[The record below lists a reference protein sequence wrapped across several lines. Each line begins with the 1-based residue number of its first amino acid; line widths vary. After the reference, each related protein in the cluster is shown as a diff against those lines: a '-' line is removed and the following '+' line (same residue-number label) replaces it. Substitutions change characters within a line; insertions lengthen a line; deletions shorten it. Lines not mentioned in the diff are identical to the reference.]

1 MSTMEKYYINIGRQL
16 GAGGLKVANELSKR
30 LNIPVYDKE
39 LLYLAAKESGI
50 APEFFK
56 NVDEKPQAY
65 LQGSFWGLNFSSVL
79 NSDYSAFTP
88 LDSRELFRIQSD
100 TIKMIA
106 EKQSAIFVG
115 RCADYVLRD
124 RRCFNLFISSSSPNE
139 RIERVRHSQRIDG
152 ADKLSDKEILSILE
166 KGDKKRSQYY
176 NYYTYK
182 EWGFSS
188 SYDLCLD
195 SAFFGIDRCVDMVV
209 ETLKAIKYI

>member
-1 MSTMEKYYINIGRQL
+1 MNAMEKYYIDIGRQL

-30 LNIPVYDKE
+30 LGIPVFDKE

-65 LQGSFWGLNFSSVL
+65 LQGSFWGLNFSPVL
-79 NSDYSAFTP
+79 NNNYSAFTP
-88 LDSRELFRIQSD
+88 LDSRELFKIQSD
-100 TIKMIA
+100 TIKMLA
-106 EKQSAIFVG
+106 DKQSAIFVG

-124 RRCFNLFISSSSPNE
+124 RKCFNVFISCSSPNE
-139 RIERVRHSQRIDG
+139 RIERIRHSKRLEN
-152 ADKLSDKEILSILE
+152 ADKLTDKEILSILE

-182 EWGFSS
+182 EWGFSN
-188 SYDLCLD
+188 SYNLCLD
-195 SAFFGIDRCVDMVV
+195 SSFFGIDRCVEMIVA
-209 ETLKAIKYI
+209 TLRELKFL

>member
-1 MSTMEKYYINIGRQL
+1 M
-16 GAGGLKVANELSKR
+16 ANELSKR

-39 LLYLAAKESGI
+39 LLYFAAKESGI

-79 NSDYSAFTP
+79 NNNYSAFTP
-88 LDSRELFRIQSD
+88 LDSCELFRIQSD
-100 TIKMIA
+100 TIKLLA
-106 EKQSAIFVG
+106 DRGSAIFVG
-115 RCADYVLRD
+115 RCADYVLRE
-124 RRCFNLFISSSSPNE
+124 RRCFNLFISSSSPSD
-139 RIERVRHSQRIDG
+139 RIERIRHSKRIES
-152 ADKLSDKEILSILE
+152 ADKLTDKEILSILE

-188 SYDLCLD
+188 SYNICLD
-195 SAFFGIDRCVDMVV
+195 SAFFGIDKCVEMVIA
-209 ETLKAIKYI
+209 TLKEMKFI